1 MAINVL
7 TDSDI
12 EWDYDPIV
20 SKPKKAKTVLQA
32 KYENK
37 YGNKIARQGGNYK
50 FKPNLK
56 PAQKKGLTI
65 KNGLDPSDTVVIAIA
80 ISYQGK
86 WHTWKLGFSP
96 EVSNEYI
103 RFQFHNGEKRKLH
116 YRSVWQY
123 LQDNYIGKET
133 PDEDLYMDCPTRY
146 FKVPF
151 PALEAFDLELS
162 GVKS

>member
-7 TDSDI
+7 TDTDI
-12 EWDYDPIV
+12 LWEYDPIV
-20 SKPKKAKTVLQA
+20 SKPKKAKKVLQT
-32 KYENK
+32 KYEDKYHNK
-37 YGNKIARQGGNYK
+37 LARQGKNYK
-50 FKPNLK
+50 YTPNLK

-80 ISYQGK
+80 ISYKGK

-96 EVSNEYI
+96 EVSNPYI
-103 RFQFHNGEKRKLH
+103 RFHFNNGEKRKLR
-116 YRSVWQY
+116 YKSVWQY

-133 PDEDLYMDCPTRY
+133 PDEDLYLDCLTRN

-151 PALEAFDLELS
+151 PALEAFDNQQS
-162 GVKS
+162 GVKA